1 MPISFKRDVPVKVP
15 PSSRR
20 WSRALALLV
29 PLLAGACTSSYPPAQ
44 TAEAQGT
51 AATYVIGPGDTLGIF
66 VYRAPELSIELP
78 VRPDG
83 RISMPLVPDIQAAG
97 RTPTQLSDDIS
108 RRLREYIREPNVSVI
123 VKSFVGPSA
132 SLVRVI
138 GEAAQPI
145 SIPYR
150 EGMTLLD
157 VLIASR
163 GLTRYAAGD
172 RARLVRRGPNGSEV
186 IPVRLSALLRDGDI
200 GQDVP
205 MRPGDTIV
213 IPQSWF

>member
-1 MPISFKRDVPVKVP
+1 MLILERGDMLRDRRPA
-15 PSSRR
+15 SRR
-20 WSRALALLV
+20 RVAALAVLL
-29 PLLAGACTSSYPPAQ
+29 PLLAAGCTSSYAPPQ
-44 TAEAQGT
+44 V
-51 AATYVIGPGDTLGIF
+51 AALETPANYIIGPGDTLSIF
-66 VYRAPELSIELP
+66 VYRAPELSVELP

-83 RISMPLVPDIQAAG
+83 RISMPLVPDIDAAG
-97 RTPTQLSDDIS
+97 KTPTQLSDDIS

-123 VKSFVGPSA
+123 VKSFVGPST

-138 GEAAQPI
+138 GEAAQPV

-157 VLIASR
+157 VMIASR

-172 RARLVRRGPNGSEV
+172 RARLVRRGPAGSEV
-186 IPVRLSALLRDGDI
+186 IPVRLSALLKDGDI
-200 GQDVP
+200 AQDVR

>member
-1 MPISFKRDVPVKVP
+1 MLILERGDTLP
-15 PSSRR
+15 PRRASTRR
-20 WSRALALLV
+20 WRAAVAVLV
-29 PLLAGACTSSYPPAQ
+29 PLLAVACSSNYAPPQLAALE
-44 TAEAQGT
+44 TP
-51 AATYVIGPGDTLGIF
+51 ATYIIGPGDTLSIF
-66 VYRAPELSIELP
+66 VYRAPELSVELP

-83 RISMPLVPDIQAAG
+83 RISMPLVPDIDAAG
-97 RTPTQLSDDIS
+97 KTPTQLSEDIS

-123 VKSFVGPSA
+123 VKSFVGPST

-138 GEAAQPI
+138 GEAAQPV

-157 VLIASR
+157 VMIASR

-172 RARLVRRGPNGSEV
+172 RARLVRRGPGGSEV
-186 IPVRLSALLRDGDI
+186 IPVRLSALLKDGDI
-200 GQDVP
+200 AQDVR